1 MLLFNWKSMTLM
13 SMQTKSK
20 KHRRRRLEDTMTL
33 SDGKYTFTVT
43 EVCTFAA
50 EFVKKTS
57 GGAYRPNAGTD
68 VTWYPST
75 NGVEKS
81 WAEIAEDLGKMS
93 SEDTIHISLNGQ
105 TIVPEDVIKAIR
117 DNKLI
122 IEFIVDGKK
131 SRAVNGADII
141 NTAETDFSM
150 IAGSADKS
158 TLRGTVGADIIT
170 GAICS
175 HRPHCKTRHRKRGQI
190 RKPLQIC
197 RRKTHVHRLR

>member
-1 MLLFNWKSMTLM
+1 
-13 SMQTKSK
+13 
-20 KHRRRRLEDTMTL
+20 MTL

-50 EFVKKTS
+50 EFVKKIS
-57 GGAYRPNAGTD
+57 GGAYRPNTGTD

-93 SEDTIHISLNGQ
+93 GEDTIHISLNGQ
-105 TIVPEDVIKAIR
+105 TIVPADVIKAIR

-122 IEFIVDGKK
+122 VEFIVDGKK
-131 SRAVNGADII
+131 SRTVNGADII

-170 GAICS
+170 GAICFPTDLIVKLGTENAGKYANLYKYADGKLTFIGCAKADS
-175 HRPHCKTRHRKRGQI
+175 GASQPEAF
-190 RKPLQIC
+190 L
-197 RRKTHVHRLR
+197 L

>member
-1 MLLFNWKSMTLM
+1 M
-13 SMQTKSK
+13 
-20 KHRRRRLEDTMTL
+20 TMTL

-43 EVCTFAA
+43 EACTFAA
-50 EFVKKTS
+50 EFVKKIS
-57 GGAYRPNAGTD
+57 GGAYRPNTGTE

-81 WAEIAEDLGKMS
+81 WAEIAEDLCKMS
-93 SEDTIHISLNGQ
+93 GEDTIHISLNGQ
-105 TIVPEDVIKAIR
+105 TIVPADVIKAIR

-131 SRAVNGADII
+131 SRTVNGADII

-170 GAICS
+170 GAICFPTDLIVKLGTENAGKYANLYKYADGKLTS
-175 HRPHCKTRHRKRGQI
+175 IGCAKADSSGTSQPEAF
-190 RKPLQIC
+190 L
-197 RRKTHVHRLR
+197 L